1 MAKQHLKKI
10 LLYHLVVY
18 VKGNFFNEL
27 FPFFYVNL
35 LTNWK
40 VIMNYSEFKK
50 VQAKQMLKEKALIET
65 DSSELNFNYCQPNAD
80 SII

>member
-1 MAKQHLKKI
+1 
-10 LLYHLVVY
+10 
-18 VKGNFFNEL
+18 
-27 FPFFYVNL
+27 
-35 LTNWK
+35 
-40 VIMNYSEFKK
+40 MNYSEFKK